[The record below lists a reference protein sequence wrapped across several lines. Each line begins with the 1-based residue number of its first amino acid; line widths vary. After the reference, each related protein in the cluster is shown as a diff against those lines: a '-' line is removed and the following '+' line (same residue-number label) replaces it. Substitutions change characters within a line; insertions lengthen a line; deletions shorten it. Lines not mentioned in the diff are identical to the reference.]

1 MVLRRGGKYCEE
13 GDEAVQN
20 VIGLAFIGNKGALIK
35 GSQYSKAARLHSG
48 EGGGGPSALQPDQ
61 LIRIQLE
68 DVS

>member
-1 MVLRRGGKYCEE
+1 M
-13 GDEAVQN
+13 A
-20 VIGLAFIGNKGALIK
+20 LAFIGNKGALIK

-48 EGGGGPSALQPDQ
+48 EGGPSALQPDQ